1 MGTVAGDCIRYGGA
15 FLTEALFYDVSDR
28 AHPRLTGTLGQ
39 SGSYLSSRMVGN
51 YLYIAS
57 SYYPYGKRDAEKPGT
72 FVPSL
77 LAGGALSRRAACI
90 SPTPRPPP
98 STW

>member
-15 FLTEALFYDVSDR
+15 FLTEALFYDLSDR

-51 YLYIAS
+51 YPV
-57 SYYPYGKRDAEKPGT
+57 SYTHLDVYKRQAPGYMGERE
-72 FVPSL
+72 FEVLP
-77 LAGGALSRRAACI
+77 
-90 SPTPRPPP
+90 
-98 STW
+98 